1 MLLFRPKLKT
11 FFFRY
16 NPWQAFW
23 LLMWNLGEITAWPIL
38 TKNAVFIFSQ
48 MIGGKRKK
56 IDNDQL

>member
-23 LLMWNLGEITAWPIL
+23 GLMWNLGEITAWPIL
-38 TKNAVFIFSQ
+38 IKNAAFIFSQ
-48 MIGGKRKK
+48 MMGGKREK
-56 IDNDQL
+56 I